1 MRPRPTPKADHD
13 DLFRARLGQIINMR
27 HALPR
32 LAERIH
38 WAWIEEQLADG
49 FADKG
54 RPAEPVRFMIAMF
67 VPEHSYTLCDGEG
80 GPWPKAA

>member
-1 MRPRPTPKADHD
+1 MLKSKNPRTFIDPKPSPKADHD

-38 WAWIEEQLADG
+38 WAWIEE
-49 FADKG
+49 
-54 RPAEPVRFMIAMF
+54 
-67 VPEHSYTLCDGEG
+67 
-80 GPWPKAA
+80 